1 MSDKNYKHID
11 RKNFINTQYV
21 LYQLLLKHK
30 HPCNKEDFTILKTLD
45 RKTFHDEIMSNIFLQ
60 LGWNFVPFI

>member
-1 MSDKNYKHID
+1 M
-11 RKNFINTQYV
+11 
-21 LYQLLLKHK
+21 YQLLLKFK